1 MLRSRI
7 LALACL
13 SALALTGCSKSTGST
28 TGPVQSE
35 SASGAGS
42 GSTSSGGLS
51 ATALCDYL
59 RGELPKLQSI
69 GSKVGAEADLAIGLA
84 DFVYKAGKPADGA
97 QMDELTTK
105 ECPTVR
111 TDVLAAVGKDGFS
124 DL

>member
-13 SALALTGCSKSTGST
+13 SALAVTGCSDGTGNT
-28 TGPVQSE
+28 PAPGQSK
-35 SASGAGS
+35 SASGAGA
-42 GSTSSGGLS
+42 GSTSSGGVS
-51 ATALCDYL
+51 APALCDYL
-59 RGELPKLQSI
+59 RGELPKLQAV
-69 GSKVGAEADLAIGLA
+69 GSKVGAEANLAIGLA
-84 DFVYKAGKPADGA
+84 DFFDKAGKPADGA

-111 TDVLAAVGKDGFS
+111 TDVLAAVGKDGFA